1 VRSDINLPVMGV
13 MLLLAAVLQDM
24 ISVSL
29 WIPVKL
35 NFLSVV
41 ALFYMV
47 TRPFTKALLAAVW
60 AGALTDTLGGLPPFC
75 TVGFLLCAYAVV
87 HALRSMIYRATVL
100 SGVILGAGLSCGQ
113 TLWTRIWAGAS
124 GSAGGWH
131 SLALLGSSILAGA
144 VVGGVGFAICL
155 LTDNLSGCV
164 QSAKEKN
171 DLSWSKAD

>member
-1 VRSDINLPVMGV
+1 MRSDISLPVMGV
-13 MLLLAAVLQDM
+13 TLLLAAVLQDM

-41 ALFYMV
+41 ALFYML
-47 TRPFTKALLAAVW
+47 TRPFVKAILAVVW
-60 AGALTDTLGGLPPFC
+60 AGALTDALGGLPPFC
-75 TVGFLLCAYAVV
+75 TIGFLLCAYGAV
-87 HALRSMIYRATVL
+87 HGLRSMIYRATVL
-100 SGVILGAGLSCGQ
+100 SGVILGAGLGCGQ

-124 GSAGGWH
+124 GGAGGWH
-131 SLALLGSSILAGA
+131 NLSLPGYSILVGA

-155 LTDNLSGCV
+155 LIDRLSGCV
-164 QSAKEKN
+164 QTAKEKN

>member
-1 VRSDINLPVMGV
+1 MRSDINLPVIGV

-41 ALFYMV
+41 ALFYMI
-47 TRPFTKALLAAVW
+47 TRPFVKALLAVVW
-60 AGALTDTLGGLPPFC
+60 AGALTDALGGLPVFC
-75 TVGFLLCAYAVV
+75 TVGFLLCAYGAV
-87 HALRSMIYRATVL
+87 HALRSMIYRASIF
-100 SGVILGAGLSCGQ
+100 SGAVLGAGLGCAQ
-113 TLWTRIWAGAS
+113 TLWTSIWVGA
-124 GSAGGWH
+124 AGGWH
-131 SLALLGSSILAGA
+131 TLALAGYSILIGA

-164 QSAKEKN
+164 QTAKEEN